1 MAERRV
7 AEWAVYWA
15 VWTVASKAVLTGKL
29 GLTKAVAMV
38 SDSVDRT
45 VAQRVPWTATS
56 TASQTVPLTVTWRDS
71 CWAGTK
77 VVLKEVKRVDWR
89 AFCWADL
96 RVATRGASLAEKSA
110 GLKAVGRVDQ

>member
-1 MAERRV
+1 MTKVV
-7 AEWAVYWA
+7 A
-15 VWTVASKAVLTGKL
+15 TVF
-29 GLTKAVAMV
+29 
-38 SDSVDRT
+38 DSVDQT

-56 TASQTVPLTVTWRDS
+56 TAFQTVLMTVMWKDS

-77 VVLKEVKRVDWR
+77 VFLKDVKKADQR

-110 GLKAVGRVDQ
+110 GLKVVGRADQ